1 MDKSALLNLMNN
13 YRWLHEMLK
22 NMPPELFVHWEFWRY
37 YPEELVC
44 EQGDQPDVFFIVI
57 EGRLKV
63 EHILEDGT
71 VLIIAYLH
79 QGQMISDIEI
89 ALETPYICRIT
100 AESQASAL
108 VLKKNIYQ
116 KWLLADNHFL
126 LYLTK
131 QFAGKLQ
138 ETVRKSIDN
147 VSMSLKHKLLRYLY
161 GQVEHINFNQQA
173 SFIIPISREDIASQW
188 GVTLRSVN
196 RVLKELKDREI
207 IYVDKNRIIC
217 NEWSRFLLKK
227 ELRYAYDARET
238 NGCAAASGDDHISR
252 SIRER
257 IGAYLPWSNFLEVK
271 HHKPKISIR
280 ENPQASRGFRGYFS
294 ELGTNTEI

>member
-1 MDKSALLNLMNN
+1 MDKSVLLNMMNN
-13 YRWLHEMLK
+13 YRWLHEMLEH
-22 NMPPELFVHWEFWRY
+22 MPPDLFVHWELWRY

-44 EQGDQPDVFFIVI
+44 EQGEHPDVFYIVI
-57 EGRLKV
+57 EGHLKV
-63 EHILEDGT
+63 EHILDDGT
-71 VLIIAYLH
+71 VLIIAYLYP
-79 QGQMISDIEI
+79 GQMISDIEI
-89 ALETPYICRIT
+89 ALMTPYVCRIT
-100 AESQASAL
+100 AETQASTL
-108 VLKKNIYQ
+108 VLKKEIYQ

-131 QFAGKLQ
+131 QLAGKLY

-147 VSMSLKHKLLRYLY
+147 VSMSLRHKLLRYLY
-161 GQVEHINFNQQA
+161 SQVEPINFNQQA

-227 ELRYAYDARET
+227 ELTDME
-238 NGCAAASGDDHISR
+238 
-252 SIRER
+252 
-257 IGAYLPWSNFLEVK
+257 K
-271 HHKPKISIR
+271 
-280 ENPQASRGFRGYFS
+280 
-294 ELGTNTEI
+294 

>member
-1 MDKSALLNLMNN
+1 MDKSVLLNLMNN
-13 YRWLHEMLK
+13 NKWLHEMLK
-22 NMPPELFVHWEFWRY
+22 HMPPEMYVHWEFWRY
-37 YPEELVC
+37 YPEERVC
-44 EQGDQPDVFFIVI
+44 EQGDHPDVFFIVI

-89 ALETPYICRIT
+89 ALKTPYICRIT
-100 AESQASAL
+100 AETQASTL
-108 VLKKNIYQ
+108 VLKKDIYQ

-131 QFAGKLQ
+131 QFAGKLH

-147 VSMSLKHKLLRYLY
+147 VSMSLRQKLLRYLY
-161 GQVEHINFNQQA
+161 GQVEHINFNQQT
-173 SFIIPISREDIASQW
+173 SFIIPISREDIAAQW

-196 RVLKELKDREI
+196 RVLKDLKDRGI

-217 NEWSRFLLKK
+217 NEWSRFLLKN
-227 ELRYAYDARET
+227 ELTD
-238 NGCAAASGDDHISR
+238 I
-252 SIRER
+252 
-257 IGAYLPWSNFLEVK
+257 
-271 HHKPKISIR
+271 
-280 ENPQASRGFRGYFS
+280 EN
-294 ELGTNTEI
+294 

>member
-1 MDKSALLNLMNN
+1 MDKSVLLNLMNTH
-13 YRWLHEMLK
+13 RWLHDMLEH
-22 NMPPELFVHWEFWRY
+22 MPPDMLVHWELWRY

-44 EQGDQPDVFFIVI
+44 EQGDHADVFYIVI

-71 VLIIAYLH
+71 ILIIAYLDP
-79 QGQMISDIEI
+79 GQMISDIEI
-89 ALETPYICRIT
+89 ALMKPYVCRIT
-100 AESQASAL
+100 AETQAATL
-108 VLKKNIYQ
+108 VLRKDIYL

-131 QFAGKLQ
+131 QLAGKLH
-138 ETVRKSIDN
+138 ETVRKSIDS
-147 VSMSLKHKLLRYLY
+147 VSMSLRHKLLRYLY
-161 GQVEHINFNQQA
+161 SQVEHFNFNQQA
-173 SFIIPISREDIASQW
+173 SFIIPISREDMASQW

-227 ELRYAYDARET
+227 ELTDME
-238 NGCAAASGDDHISR
+238 
-252 SIRER
+252 
-257 IGAYLPWSNFLEVK
+257 K
-271 HHKPKISIR
+271 
-280 ENPQASRGFRGYFS
+280 
-294 ELGTNTEI
+294 